1 MSQEHN
7 MRRVTAI
14 RNGTVIDH
22 IPADITTK
30 YPNITAFRARMEAK
44 PEIAAYLNK
53 PK

>member
-22 IPADITTK
+22 IPAGQAMRVLSMLGST
-30 YPNITAFRARMEAK
+30 RAR
-44 PEIAAYLNK
+44 PF
-53 PK
+53 PSRW